1 LGAFSPVLRRVFNPA
16 ECLGGKNTSAYD
28 TVFTLTL
35 NFCAAVLDLLA
46 ALYIG
51 LASCVDPRVASG
63 WDTQIRAQ
71 PLAADRVKNLWKKM
85 KKELSILGGNPQSR
99 EEIAHTN
106 PEMFI
111 MLIPR
116 CGMVHVDLWLG
127 PLAGGK

>member
-1 LGAFSPVLRRVFNPA
+1 MERLGARGFGGGHAMPEAIEAIPIHCPRAGAESGPAKSALDTISIWDGGGGPAAAIAQLLHFPVRGTQV
-16 ECLGGKNTSAYD
+16 SA
-28 TVFTLTL
+28 
-35 NFCAAVLDLLA
+35 
-46 ALYIG
+46 
-51 LASCVDPRVASG
+51 R
-63 WDTQIRAQ
+63 
-71 PLAADRVKNLWKKM
+71 NLWKKM

-111 MLIPR
+111 MLIHR